1 MPVPN
6 KRQLLIKS
14 FRFGVLSL
22 LALIASAVTVFGQ
35 PVYTKLA
42 TLTCFYGQCQP
53 GQPISALVE
62 VSPGTFVGSLTF
74 GVIYTISSAQQFQT
88 IYTLPG
94 TYVSDAGTP
103 LQASD
108 GNLYIPSTFNGTPS
122 VYQYNFQTAPQRFS
136 VPVPVGASPL
146 IETSNFT
153 LYGTSVPAN
162 TSSPIYTLGFDGTA
176 SVVLNV
182 PQSLQSVQTLLQAS
196 DERLY
201 GLTGSFTGAGRKSS
215 LVRTDP
221 LLGITVLMGTYHAL
235 GSTIIEASDGNFYGC
250 GNGSFYRISK
260 SGVFT
265 NLHTFS
271 AGPEGSDPASCAVQ
285 ATDGNLYGTT
295 YSGGV
300 YGFGTIFQAML
311 SGQVTPVY
319 SFTGADDQQTTS
331 QYSPNLIQGS
341 DGKLYGSTTGPYAN
355 SPGTF
360 VGATIFNVDLGLPKP
375 RPAITKLSPE
385 IGLSGDTVIVMGK
398 NLLGTTAV
406 SFGSVPAN
414 FAVKAAQYLQVTV
427 PSGART
433 GALTV
438 TTPNGTAVSPSPF
451 RVW

>member
-1 MPVPN
+1 M
-6 KRQLLIKS
+6 
-14 FRFGVLSL
+14 
-22 LALIASAVTVFGQ
+22 IASAAMAFGQ
-35 PVYTKLA
+35 PVYTELA

-74 GVIYTISSAQQFQT
+74 GAIYTISSAGQLQV
-88 IYTLPG
+88 IYTLPE
-94 TYVSDAGTP
+94 TYFNDAGTP

-122 VYQYNFQTAPQRFS
+122 VYQYNLQTAPQRFS
-136 VPVPVGASPL
+136 VPVLVGASPL
-146 IETSNFT
+146 IEASNFT

-162 TSSPIYTLGFDGTA
+162 TSSPLYTLGFDGST

-182 PQSLQSVQTLLQAS
+182 PQSFQSVQTVLQAS
-196 DERLY
+196 DGRLY
-201 GLTGSFTGAGRKSS
+201 GLTGSFTGDGRKSS
-215 LVRTDP
+215 LIRIDP
-221 LLGITVLMGTYHAL
+221 LLGITVLVGTYQAL

-250 GNGSFYRISK
+250 GSGSFYRISK

-265 NLHTFS
+265 NLHTFNG
-271 AGPEGSDPASCAVQ
+271 GPEGSNPASCAVQ

-295 YSGGV
+295 SSGGAD
-300 YGFGTIFQAML
+300 GFGTIFQATL

-360 VGATIFNVDLGLPKP
+360 VGATIFSLDLCLPKP
-375 RPAITKLSPE
+375 QPAITKLSPA
-385 IGLSGDTVIVMGK
+385 IGSPGETVIITGK
-398 NLLGTTAV
+398 NFLGTIAV
-406 SFGSVPAN
+406 TLGSVPAS

-438 TTPNGTAVSPSPF
+438 TTPNGTVVSPSPF